1 MIKKIRNNKNFFKLL
16 CVLLILS
23 FFFSPINDKKVS
35 AAAVNDYTQWRQ
47 GDAEWNKSQAW
58 PKSQYPNATLYY
70 MKDAGCTVTCIAMLL
85 RHYNVVTESDV
96 NKFNPWICN
105 EKLKSVGA
113 FNNAADLIFGNVSK
127 AYSGFVYQSTV
138 TYSLSQIKSLYNSGY
153 ACMVVVNGSGG
164 YEHYVAVKNV
174 SGNTVNIMDPGSG
187 KTVLSQYASPKRI
200 VYYKA
205 TASSTPAPNPT
216 PTGTQTISDG
226 EYHIVSALDSRYA
239 LDVSGASKEDR
250 ANIDIYRNTNDAKQ
264 TFHVTYLG
272 NGYYKIIN
280 SNSGKAL
287 DAEDYGTSNGTNVIQ
302 YRSTNNSNQQWVI
315 KESEDGQY
323 FYIISKCNGLY
334 VDVSNGVVSDKNNV
348 QMWTGNKSAAQ
359 KWRFIA
365 WGNNTGQTIP
375 DGRYHVLSGVETSK
389 GLDVYQGGTANL
401 SNVQLYKNNRSVNQ
415 TFDITYLGSGYYKI
429 IDVNSGKSLDVQGNN
444 PVKSANVCIYDYNS
458 GASESKQWIIKSTG
472 GGWYNIISKGS
483 GLCLDVANGY
493 TADRTNIQMW
503 TKNSSNAQKWAF
515 VPVRTDNKIT
525 FHLNGGT
532 KGSATASRKID
543 AYNYGRGAGQLL
555 IYECENFTVTTN
567 KYGREAAV
575 DANGKV
581 TAIRPYNSDNMLTVP
596 RGGFIVSGHLDGNIP
611 DSGVKFVDKI
621 QAGSY
626 VGYDLKTNTAYAY
639 GSQNDYLFD
648 FKYVSSGGTYGT
660 LPTPTRSG
668 YDFAGW
674 YTSASGG
681 SRVTSGSRYTTD
693 NLYAH
698 WTKQKT
704 GSIENSNDSVNNS
717 TTIGGDK
724 TNHSVDTAA
733 GLSTSK
739 LHVRGETIYLKR
751 GTKRKISTI
760 VIPMNTANQLIFTS
774 SNSKVAKVNKKGV
787 VKAKKVGKAV
797 ITVRTP
803 SGLSQNVN
811 VQVMK
816 KDVKVKKVSYIKKN
830 VTLQKGYLGFLGYKV
845 TPWNTTDKMTW
856 TSSKKSVITVDDSG
870 RYWTKKKGT
879 AKITIK
885 VGKKKAVFRVRVK

>member
-1 MIKKIRNNKNFFKLL
+1 MASRKVIKGATVKAGDKIGTIGATGSAYGNHLDYIVMMGGYSPWRTYSIDPFANQILQMPTNF
-16 CVLLILS
+16 S
-23 FFFSPINDKKVS
+23 GQQGS
-35 AAAVNDYTQWRQ
+35 AANCCY
-47 GDAEWNKSQAW
+47 
-58 PKSQYPNATLYY
+58 QYVDEVKKLYAT
-70 MKDAGCTVTCIAMLL
+70 
-85 RHYNVVTESDV
+85 
-96 NKFNPWICN
+96 
-105 EKLKSVGA
+105 
-113 FNNAADLIFGNVSK
+113 
-127 AYSGFVYQSTV
+127 
-138 TYSLSQIKSLYNSGY
+138 
-153 ACMVVVNGSGG
+153 
-164 YEHYVAVKNV
+164 
-174 SGNTVNIMDPGSG
+174 
-187 KTVLSQYASPKRI
+187 
-200 VYYKA
+200 
-205 TASSTPAPNPT
+205 NPT

-429 IDVNSGKSLDVQGNN
+429 IDLNSGKSLDVQGNS

-458 GASESKQWIIKSTG
+458 GASESKQWIIKSAG

-493 TADRTNIQMW
+493 KTDRTNIQMW
-503 TKNSSNAQKWAF
+503 TKNDSNAQKWAF

-525 FHLNGGT
+525 FNLNGGT
-532 KGSATASRKID
+532 KGTAKASRKID

-581 TAIRPYNSDNMLTVP
+581 TAIRPYNSESTMTVP
-596 RGGFIVSGHLDGNIP
+596 HGGFIVSGHLEGTIP

-621 QAGSY
+621 QSGNY
-626 VGYDLKTNTAYAY
+626 VGYDLKTNMAYVY
-639 GSQNDYLFD
+639 NSQNEYLFD

-681 SRVTSGSRYTTD
+681 SRVTASSRYTT
-693 NLYAH
+693 NTLYAH

-704 GSIENSNDSVNNS
+704 GSVDNSADSVNNT

-724 TNHSVDTAA
+724 TNHSGNSAI
-733 GLSTSK
+733 GISTTK
-739 LHVRGETIYLKR
+739 LHVRGETIYLKK
-751 GTKRKISTI
+751 GTKRKISAI
-760 VIPMNTANQLIFTS
+760 VIPMKATDQLVFTS
-774 SNSKVAKVNKKGV
+774 SNSKIATVNRKGV
-787 VKAKKVGKAV
+787 VKAKKAGRAV
-797 ITVRTP
+797 ITVQAP
-803 SGLSQNVN
+803 SGIVRNVN

-816 KDVKVKKVSYIKKN
+816 KAVKVKKVSFIRKK
-830 VTLQKGYLGFLGYKV
+830 VTLQKGHVGFLNYKV
-845 TPWNTTDKMTW
+845 TPQNTTDKMTW
-856 TSSKKSVITVDDSG
+856 MSSKKSVIAVDNSG

-879 AKITIK
+879 SKITIK
-885 VGKKKAVFRVRVK
+885 IGKKKTVFRVKVK

>member
-1 MIKKIRNNKNFFKLL
+1 MLEKVRKNKNVLNLVSILL
-16 CVLLILS
+16 VLS
-23 FFFSPINDKKVS
+23 FIFLPVSDKNVS

-164 YEHYVAVKNV
+164 YEHYVAVKSI

-187 KTVLSQYASPKRI
+187 KTVLSQYANPKRI

-205 TASSTPAPNPT
+205 TASSTPAPTPT

-250 ANIDIYRNTNDAKQ
+250 ANIQIYRNTNDATQ

-272 NGYYKIIN
+272 DGYYKIIN

-302 YRSTNNSNQQWVI
+302 YRSTNNANQQWVI

-334 VDVSNGVVSDKNNV
+334 VDVSNGVASDKNNV

-375 DGRYHVLSGVETSK
+375 NGRYHILSGVETSK
-389 GLDVYQGGTANL
+389 GLDVYQGGTSNL
-401 SNVQLYKNNRSVNQ
+401 TNVQLYKNNRSVNQ

-429 IDVNSGKSLDVQGNN
+429 IDINSGKSLDVQGNS
-444 PVKSANVCIYDYNS
+444 PVKSANVCIYDYNTGS
-458 GASESKQWIIKSTG
+458 SESKQWIIKSAG

-493 TADRTNIQMW
+493 KTDRTNIQMW
-503 TKNSSNAQKWAF
+503 TKNDSNAQKWAF

-525 FHLNGGT
+525 FNLNGGT
-532 KGSATASRKID
+532 KGTAKASRKID

-581 TAIRPYNSDNMLTVP
+581 TAIRPYNSESTMTVP
-596 RGGFIVSGHLDGNIP
+596 RGGFIVSGHLEGTIP

-621 QAGSY
+621 QSGNY
-626 VGYDLKTNTAYAY
+626 VGYDLKTNMAYVY
-639 GSQNDYLFD
+639 NSQNEYLFD

-681 SRVTSGSRYTTD
+681 SRVTASSRYTT
-693 NLYAH
+693 NTLYAH

-704 GSIENSNDSVNNS
+704 GSVDNSADSVNNT

-724 TNHSVDTAA
+724 TNHSGNSAI
-733 GLSTSK
+733 GISTTK
-739 LHVRGETIYLKR
+739 LHVRGETIYLKK
-751 GTKRKISTI
+751 GTKRKISAI
-760 VIPMNTANQLIFTS
+760 VIPMKATDQLVFTS
-774 SNSKVAKVNKKGV
+774 SNSKIATVNRKGV
-787 VKAKKVGKAV
+787 VKAKKAGRAV
-797 ITVRTP
+797 ITVQAP
-803 SGLSQNVN
+803 SGIVRNVN

-816 KDVKVKKVSYIKKN
+816 KAVKVKKVSFIRKK
-830 VTLQKGYLGFLGYKV
+830 VTLQKGHVGFLNYKV
-845 TPWNTTDKMTW
+845 TPQNTTDKMTW
-856 TSSKKSVITVDDSG
+856 MSSKKSVIAVDNSG

-879 AKITIK
+879 SKITIK
-885 VGKKKAVFRVRVK
+885 IGKKKTVFRVKVK